1 MGSQRCVDMIMEVD
15 NESAAGNQPHTEGW
29 TDGDR
34 AGAASSPSPSSPP
47 GGSDH
52 MIQAN
57 TIKVEAPSDDEELE
71 PGAGVA
77 ALGSRHGGDA
87 RWSGARE
94 AAGGEH
100 GALDG
105 IGGGGGETPGS
116 GKLACDICGLVCVGP
131 NVLLVHKRSHT
142 GERPFQCVQCG
153 ASFTQKGNLLRHVK
167 LHSGEKPFKCHMCN
181 YACRRRDALA
191 GHLKTHAIGKPHK
204 CAYCGRSYKQR
215 SSLEEHK
222 ERCHAYLQHAALNG
236 PHAAP
241 PDAESRPAQEGRG
254 RGAESVQEPE
264 HGGAAP
270 ADRTPASNLGKRKS
284 FTPQKF
290 IVEKHWRSSGGPDVR
305 IPAPQPF
312 PKEQELV
319 PPLIMSYL
327 GASGLAGDLSHGPYA
342 GMVCQPYGLPLPLPP
357 RSNTPINRGGA
368 VDGHGGIA
376 EGLCFQTK
384 SSSRAAAAAAAAAAS
399 AAAVDA
405 SSPDNGE
412 NNNNSGGAFNN
423 NNNSGQEST
432 DEDGSL
438 AGDRNGVQEMK
449 DEEEGAKQQR
459 RPQRR
464 RDRDVFRVFR
474 PDGTAVRSYRCTHCE
489 VLFLDHVMYTIH
501 MGCHGYREP
510 LECNVCGHLSRDR
523 YEFSSHIVRG
533 EHSRS
538 LD

>member
-1 MGSQRCVDMIMEVD
+1 H
-15 NESAAGNQPHTEGW
+15 A
-29 TDGDR
+29 
-34 AGAASSPSPSSPP
+34 
-47 GGSDH
+47 
-52 MIQAN
+52 
-57 TIKVEAPSDDEELE
+57 
-71 PGAGVA
+71 
-77 ALGSRHGGDA
+77 
-87 RWSGARE
+87 
-94 AAGGEH
+94 
-100 GALDG
+100 
-105 IGGGGGETPGS
+105 
-116 GKLACDICGLVCVGP
+116 
-131 NVLLVHKRSHT
+131 
-142 GERPFQCVQCG
+142 GERPFQCGQCG
-153 ASFTQKGNLLRHVK
+153 ASFTQKG
-167 LHSGEKPFKCHMCN
+167 KCHMCN

-222 ERCHAYLQHAALNG
+222 ERCHAYLQHAAVNG

-241 PDAESRPAQEGRG
+241 PGGRPPPSLARTHT
-254 RGAESVQEPE
+254 RPPTHHPHASTHPP
-264 HGGAAP
+264 HPPSLTLAH
-270 ADRTPASNLGKRKS
+270 RTPASNLGKRKS

-342 GMVCQPYGLPLPLPP
+342 GMMCQPYGLPLPLPP

-368 VDGHGGIA
+368 VDGQGGIA
-376 EGLCFQTK
+376 EGLCFPTK
-384 SSSRAAAAAAAAAAS
+384 SSSRAAAAAAAAAAAS
-399 AAAVDA
+399 AAAADA

-412 NNNNSGGAFNN
+412 NNNNNNSGGAFNN
-423 NNNSGQEST
+423 NNNNSG
-432 DEDGSL
+432 
-438 AGDRNGVQEMK
+438 QEMK

-474 PDGTAVRSYRCTHCE
+474 PDGTSVRSYRCTHCE

-538 LD
+538 